1 MPYSSPSWP
10 SSSARHNHGFG
21 WRMLVRSKIL
31 IVDDE
36 PFNVDD
42 LEQELE
48 DLGYETVSAGNG
60 KEAVDKVA
68 SEPPDLILLDVMMP
82 VMDGFTA
89 CRILKGNEETRL
101 IPIVIMTAL
110 DGMEDRIR
118 GIEAGADDFLTK
130 PVNPRELIARIQTAL
145 KLKHAVDKKLGELSK
160 IKDHFAKFVP
170 EAVKRLV
177 AANPDAPELAK
188 HERDVSVLFV
198 DISGYT
204 SLSDRLRADVL
215 NALVERYFST
225 FLDHIRAAGGDI
237 NETAG
242 DGFMAVFQDAEAGA
256 HAVTAIGSAL
266 APLGATEAPKRGN
279 IQYPLSIH
287 IGVNSGVALVGST
300 RFEGVRGA
308 RWTFTASGP
317 VTNLAAR
324 LAAAARAGQ
333 ILAGPETV
341 RRVGDRFRLERL
353 GRESLKNIV
362 EPVEIHGVLGR
373 VLAAG

>member
-1 MPYSSPSWP
+1 M
-10 SSSARHNHGFG
+10 
-21 WRMLVRSKIL
+21 RSKVL

-36 PFNVDD
+36 PFNVDY

-48 DLGYETVSAGNG
+48 DLGCETVSAGNG

-68 SEPPDLILLDVMMP
+68 SDPPDLILLDVMMP

-89 CRILKGNEETRL
+89 CRILKGNDETRL

-110 DGMEDRIR
+110 DGIEDRIK

-188 HERDVSVLFV
+188 HEQDVSVLFV

-204 SLSDRLRADVL
+204 RLADRLRPDVL

-225 FLDHIRAAGGDI
+225 FLDHIHTAGGDI

-242 DGFMAVFQDAEAGA
+242 DGFMAIFQDPAEVET
-256 HAVTAIGSAL
+256 HAVTAIDSAL
-266 APLGATEAPKRGN
+266 ALLGATDLLNRDNTAH
-279 IQYPLSIH
+279 PLSIH

-300 RFEGVRGA
+300 RFEGARGA

-324 LAAAARAGQ
+324 LAAAAQTGQ
-333 ILAGPETV
+333 VLAGPETV

-353 GRESLKNIV
+353 GRESFKNIV
-362 EPVEIHGVLGR
+362 EPVEIHCVLGR
-373 VLAAG
+373 RLAGG